1 MNQGGNTQDCEKVT
15 VIRNTIRAKGDELRR
30 RYPILKQN
38 NAIGMAIFLSATTA
52 TLLCGWAY
60 WQSLIPAWLC
70 VVLVALSTSLLHEL
84 EHDLIH
90 LLYFKNNKP
99 IHNLMLF
106 GVWLFRPGTLSPW
119 ARREM
124 HFLHHKVSGTPKDIE
139 ERGIGNGS
147 PYGWL
152 RLWIMLDTFVGNL
165 IRITLQ
171 FPRGT
176 KLKAIK
182 TLSKNYFPLGII
194 TALFWYNF
202 LIFHAINYLCAMISL
217 PLVWP
222 TAINTAMD
230 VINFVTITLIAPF
243 YLRSFCLNF
252 ISSNMHYYGGVDS
265 LIKQTQVLN
274 TPLLWPLQLFCF
286 NFGSTHGIHH
296 FVVGEPFYIRQMTT
310 KSAHKVMKENGVRFN
325 DLGTF
330 KRENRFD
337 LQHND

>member
-1 MNQGGNTQDCEKVT
+1 
-15 VIRNTIRAKGDELRR
+15 
-30 RYPILKQN
+30 
-38 NAIGMAIFLSATTA
+38 
-52 TLLCGWAY
+52 
-60 WQSLIPAWLC
+60 
-70 VVLVALSTSLLHEL
+70 
-84 EHDLIH
+84 
-90 LLYFKNNKP
+90 
-99 IHNLMLF
+99 
-106 GVWLFRPGTLSPW
+106 
-119 ARREM
+119 
-124 HFLHHKVSGTPKDIE
+124 
-139 ERGIGNGS
+139 
-147 PYGWL
+147 
-152 RLWIMLDTFVGNL
+152 
-165 IRITLQ
+165 
-171 FPRGT
+171 
-176 KLKAIK
+176 
-182 TLSKNYFPLGII
+182 
-194 TALFWYNF
+194 
-202 LIFHAINYLCAMISL
+202 MISL